1 MEIYDCHLHTTY
13 SIDGRA
19 SLDEMCDAALKL
31 GLRAITVTDHN
42 FPVPEEFSH
51 YENIEKSATA
61 ARQKNEELKGKLM
74 VLTGVELADQFIGNY
89 DYAPFYQMELDC
101 ILGSIHSGPIFKEY
115 FSDAPYSYDL
125 RRSAPIADMGFLKQF
140 VEIYYKELRKT
151 AEEADV
157 DVITHLTFP
166 LRYINGQAN
175 RGLDITEFYP
185 LIDQV
190 LLAIIQTGKALE
202 VNTSGMATSWRRFM
216 PDEDILKRYFD
227 LGGRI
232 VTTGSDAHRAE
243 NLGVGIPEAIKMLKN
258 IGFTHG
264 SYFVKRKRFEY
275 NLTADVPRL

>member
-19 SLDEMCDAALKL
+19 SLDEMCDAALTL

-42 FPVPEEFSH
+42 FPVPEGLSH
-51 YENIEKSATA
+51 YENIEKSAAA
-61 ARQKNEELKGKLM
+61 ARQKDKELNGKLM
-74 VLTGVELADQFIGNY
+74 VLTGVELADQFIGKY

-101 ILGSIHSGPIFKEY
+101 ILGSVHSGPIFQEY
-115 FSDAPYSYDL
+115 FSDSPYSYDL
-125 RRSAPIADMGFLKQF
+125 RRSASIADMAFLKRF
-140 VEIYYKELRKT
+140 VEIYYTELLKT

-175 RGLDITEFYP
+175 RGLDILEFYP
-185 LIDQV
+185 MIDRV
-190 LLAIIQTGKALE
+190 LLAIIKTGKALE
-202 VNTSGMATSWRRFM
+202 VNTSGMATAWKHFM
-216 PDEDILKRYFD
+216 PDENILKRYYA

-243 NLGVGIPEAIKMLKN
+243 NLGVGIPEANLSLKK

-264 SYFVKRKRFEY
+264 SYFVRRKRFEY
-275 NLTADVPRL
+275 KL